1 MAERS
6 IGWVTAARSR
16 HAIGNARLLP
26 IPHDRTR
33 SERCGRAG
41 SGKSLGDRGAL
52 TQDDL
57 PERGVSND
65 AALSSILRIINDV
78 AHSVT
83 GLSVSRSI
91 LACQGRGV
99 TRARMTIGLVFAPS
113 ADPRVF
119 VAPDGTRHAA
129 PAGWAC
135 LAPGDAG
142 LTRRV
147 KSLGPSWAIIE
158 KRGRKAFSK
167 GLWAP
172 RENIEAAKLALAAER
187 STPAYAKKR
196 AAAGARRE
204 HEQAAY
210 VVSFEVCVLGF
221 LRFAPRFEALARA
234 IARKVT
240 EHATPVGSGTV
251 ARTERISVDRR
262 AESAVIAWMRHQ
274 TTAYDRMAIPRVA
287 GKRRAVRRELAT
299 ISRAILDLH
308 RRDVSHAP
316 AACPLCSAVSSA
328 PP

>member
-1 MAERS
+1 
-6 IGWVTAARSR
+6 
-16 HAIGNARLLP
+16 
-26 IPHDRTR
+26 
-33 SERCGRAG
+33 
-41 SGKSLGDRGAL
+41 
-52 TQDDL
+52 
-57 PERGVSND
+57 
-65 AALSSILRIINDV
+65 
-78 AHSVT
+78 
-83 GLSVSRSI
+83 
-91 LACQGRGV
+91 
-99 TRARMTIGLVFAPS
+99 MTIGLVLAPS

-129 PAGWAC
+129 PAGWVC
-135 LAPGDAG
+135 LPPGDAG

-172 RENIEAAKLALAAER
+172 SENIEAAKLALAAER

-210 VVSFEVCVLGF
+210 VVSFEVEVLGF
-221 LRFAPRFEALARA
+221 LRFAPRFEALART

-251 ARTERISVDRR
+251 ARTERISIDRR
-262 AESAVIAWMRHQ
+262 AESAVIAWLRHQ

-287 GKRRAVRRELAT
+287 GKRREVRRELAT
-299 ISRAILDLH
+299 VSRAILDLH
-308 RRDVSHAP
+308 RRDVTHAP
-316 AACPLCSAVSSA
+316 AACPLCSAVGSA
-328 PP
+328 QP